1 MSTLVNNLNNMD
13 NITWIKGYEGQYS
26 INTNGDVMSY
36 KYKVAKQLKRNVNTQ
51 GYEYY
56 KLSNGSKLKNYT
68 IHKLVASTFIGLV
81 QDNMQVNHIDG
92 NKLNNNISNLEWVT
106 SSENQKHAFKIGKQI
121 PKINQTIYSFKN
133 KNTDE
138 IFIGTVS
145 DLRKKYNIKNHQH
158 FSKLIKGQIK
168 SLYNIILWNN

>member
-26 INTNGDVMSY
+26 INKNGDVMSY
-36 KYKVAKQLKRNVNTQ
+36 KYKIAKQLKRNVNTQ

-92 NKLNNNISNLEWVT
+92 NKLNNNLLNLEYVT
-106 SSENQKHAFKIGKQI
+106 PSENIHHAYNNKLMANVFKGLKEKNSRVLIDTQTGVFYDSIKEASELLC
-121 PKINQTIYSFKN
+121 INYSKLMNMICGAQKN
-133 KNTDE
+133 KTN
-138 IFIGTVS
+138 
-145 DLRKKYNIKNHQH
+145 LNYA
-158 FSKLIKGQIK
+158 
-168 SLYNIILWNN
+168 